1 MTGTVADFDTLA
13 AARELESAGFAKRQ
27 AEAAAVAIRDGR
39 AGLATKTDIRR
50 LENKIEGCA
59 TKADLANLKADML
72 KAAIGIVIAQT
83 ALTAGSIFGLI
94 EIFGGA
100 P

>member
-13 AARELESAGFAKRQ
+13 VARELESAGFAKRR
-27 AEAAAVAIRDGR
+27 AEAIAVRDGR
-39 AGLATKTDIRR
+39 ARLAVRTDIRR
-50 LENKIEGCA
+50 PENEIEDCA

-83 ALTAGSIFGLI
+83 ALTAGPVFGFA

>member
-27 AEAAAVAIRDGR
+27 TEAVAIRDGR
-39 AGLATKTDIRR
+39 AGLAAKTDVRR
-50 LENKIEGCA
+50 LENEIEDCA

-83 ALTAGSIFGLI
+83 ALTAGPVFGFV

>member
-13 AARELESAGFAKRQ
+13 AARELESARL
-27 AEAAAVAIRDGR
+27 AA
-39 AGLATKTDIRR
+39 KTDIRR
-50 LENKIEGCA
+50 LENKIEAYA

-83 ALTAGSIFGLI
+83 ALTAGLIFGLI